1 MINRLKIKNFRLLEN
16 VDLIFNKKNIIFI
29 GKNAVGKSSIIEAI
43 YYLGITKTYRNEDVI
58 TFNKDFSIIEI
69 DNKFKIIIS
78 KKGKKVFYNNK
89 EIKKLSDYIGI
100 FKVIMFTIDDLIII
114 KGKPANRRKFL
125 DIELTQISKEYLIA
139 LKEYKK
145 LLKERNIILKNNLDN
160 NYLNI
165 LDEKIKKLI
174 DIIIKYRSSFINDLS
189 KYSNEIYNKIIEK
202 SNLKLIYLPNII
214 NSNYFYNEMDNVV
227 KSTNNGPHKDD
238 FRIELNNLDASYLSQ
253 GEQKCVI
260 ISIKLAIYK
269 IINEMLNEKPII
281 LLDDLLSDLDFD
293 RQNKVIDII
302 KNENIFIT
310 TTSIENINKDLL
322 ENSQIFLIED
332 KIKEWKLNG
341 RK

>member
-1 MINRLKIKNFRLLEN
+1 MINRLKIKNFRLLKN
-16 VDLIFNKKNIIFI
+16 VDLSFNKKNIIFI

-43 YYLGITKTYRNEDVI
+43 YYLGITKSYRNEDVI

-69 DNKFKIIIS
+69 DNKLKIIIS

-89 EIKKLSDYIGI
+89 EIKKLSDYIGL

-125 DIELTQISKEYLIA
+125 DIELTQISKEYLIT

-145 LLKERNIILKNNLDN
+145 LLKERNVLLKNNLDN
-160 NYLNI
+160 NYLNV

-227 KSTNNGPHKDD
+227 KTTNNGPHKDD
-238 FRIELNNLDASYLSQ
+238 FKIELNNLEVSYLSQ
-253 GEQKCVI
+253 GEQKSVI

-293 RQNKVIDII
+293 RQNKIIDII

-322 ENSQIFLIED
+322 KNSQIFLIED
-332 KIKEWKLNG
+332 KIKEWK
-341 RK
+341 

>member
-1 MINRLKIKNFRLLEN
+1 MINRLKIKNFRLLKN
-16 VDLIFNKKNIIFI
+16 VDLSFNKKNIIFI

-43 YYLGITKTYRNEDVI
+43 YYLGITKSYRNEDVI

-69 DNKFKIIIS
+69 DNKLKIIIS

-89 EIKKLSDYIGI
+89 EIKKLSDYIGL
-100 FKVIMFTIDDLIII
+100 FKVIMFTIDDLMII

-125 DIELTQISKEYLIA
+125 DIELTQISKEYLIT

-145 LLKERNIILKNNLDN
+145 LLKERNVLLKNNLDN
-160 NYLNI
+160 NYLNV

-214 NSNYFYNEMDNVV
+214 NSNYFDNEMDNVI
-227 KSTNNGPHKDD
+227 KTTNNGPHKDD
-238 FRIELNNLDASYLSQ
+238 FRIELNNLEVSYLSQ
-253 GEQKCVI
+253 GEQKSVI

-293 RQNKVIDII
+293 RQNRIIDII

-322 ENSQIFLIED
+322 KNSQIFLIED
-332 KIKEWKLNG
+332 KIKEWK
-341 RK
+341 